1 MNQTVI
7 VSVDS
12 DSESKSSKLRL
23 LRPHALIKRTLES
36 KEEKDQWGYVRR
48 PAWRGVD
55 TRVSKSS
62 KRNALIVL
70 DRLFKSLERE
80 GIQVKV
86 LDGNYEKDGTFAV
99 RGHHDKVQ
107 LHVEEE
113 HKKVPHSAT
122 AEELRYKKEHPYSAR
137 IRKYDS
143 VPTGT
148 LILVPGGV
156 VDLSSEEALAK
167 LIAKATAEVVQLLDK
182 AAQQREFVEAQRRRE
197 SDRQRE
203 EQEEKARGEALAKA
217 AAAFRQ
223 YRDMMDYIEEGRR
236 FGKAPDDQRQE
247 GQSLDEW
254 LRWAEWRARCIHPLA

>member
-7 VSVDS
+7 VPVDS
-12 DSESKSSKLRL
+12 DSESKTSKLRL
-23 LRPHALIKRTLES
+23 LRPHELIKRTLES

-55 TRVSKSS
+55 TRVSKLS

-80 GIQVKV
+80 DIQIRVFE
-86 LDGNYEKDGTFAV
+86 GSYEKDGTFAI
-99 RGHHDKVQ
+99 RGHYDKVQ

-137 IRKYDS
+137 IPKFDS

-148 LILVPGGV
+148 LVLVPGGV
-156 VDLSSEEALAK
+156 VDLSSEDALAK
-167 LIAKATAEVVQLLDK
+167 LIAKATTEIIQLLDK
-182 AAQQREFVEAQRRRE
+182 AAEQREIADAQRRRE
-197 SDRQRE
+197 SERQRQ
-203 EQEEKARGEALAKA
+203 EQEEKARVAGAL
-217 AAAFRQ
+217 
-223 YRDMMDYIEEGRR
+223 EGRR
-236 FGKAPDDQRQE
+236 GISAVP
-247 GQSLDEW
+247 
-254 LRWAEWRARCIHPLA
+254 

>member
-1 MNQTVI
+1 LQDDVAF
-7 VSVDS
+7 D
-12 DSESKSSKLRL
+12 
-23 LRPHALIKRTLES
+23 
-36 KEEKDQWGYVRR
+36 DQLVVG
-48 PAWRGVD
+48 A
-55 TRVSKSS
+55 
-62 KRNALIVL
+62 
-70 DRLFKSLERE
+70 E
-80 GIQVKV
+80 G
-86 LDGNYEKDGTFAV
+86 
-99 RGHHDKVQ
+99 KVQ
-107 LHVEEE
+107 LYVEEE

-137 IRKYDS
+137 IPKYDS

-182 AAQQREFVEAQRRRE
+182 ASQQREIAEAHRRRE
-197 SDRQRE
+197 SDRQRQ
-203 EQEEKARGEALAKA
+203 EQEEKARVEALAKA

-223 YRDMMDYIEEGRR
+223 YRDMMDYIEEVRR
-236 FGKAPDDQRQE
+236 FGKAPDDQRKE